1 MAKKRFSNDQIK
13 KQQEFTRILQE
24 EIKLLNE
31 IDRKRNETMQLAVEE
46 QNEKDLI
53 QLGEPVKWI
62 GNKSINCLFIC
73 DFEWISENAQCR
85 QTDFLE
91 YTDGLFR
98 FLSITFYV

>member
-46 QNEKDLI
+46 KNEKDLI

-62 GNKSINCLFIC
+62 GYKSINCLFIC
-73 DFEWISENAQCR
+73 DFE
-85 QTDFLE
+85 
-91 YTDGLFR
+91 
-98 FLSITFYV
+98 